1 MNYCV
6 IMLYGSLPVQPGRVN
21 KMDVTNIVG
30 FIQATI
36 RMSTPILLASLGGL
50 FTARVG
56 IINFALE
63 GIMIAGAFMGVYG
76 SYLTGN
82 PWFGA
87 LLGML
92 GGLAAALILGFTSIT
107 AKVDQVVAGTGINI
121 LFLGLTSYLLNVVFG
136 IGAKPSKV
144 AAFQELPI
152 PVLHKI
158 PIVGEI
164 FFNQIPLVYIAVLLI
179 PLCYFIIYKTSFG
192 LSMRA
197 VGEHPRAADSL
208 GINVIRTRYIAI
220 IISGLLGGLGGAFLS
235 IAQLSVFME
244 KMTAGRGYVAWS
256 TVTVGKWNPLGILG
270 ASLLFGAADALQL
283 RLQAFGIKVPYQFFL
298 MLPYVLTMLVL
309 AGVVGR
315 TVAPGS
321 MGKPYSK
328 EGK

>member
-1 MNYCV
+1 
-6 IMLYGSLPVQPGRVN
+6 
-21 KMDVTNIVG
+21 MDVNNIVG

-63 GIMIAGAFMGVYG
+63 GIMIMGAFMGVYG
-76 SYLTGN
+76 SYLTGSA
-82 PWFGA
+82 WIGA

-92 GGLAAALILGFTSIT
+92 GGMLAALILGFMSIT

-121 LFLGLTSYLLNVVFG
+121 LFLGLSSYLLNVLFG
-136 IGAKPSKV
+136 IGGKPSKV
-144 AAFQELPI
+144 VAFQDLPI
-152 PVLHKI
+152 PGLSELPV
-158 PIVGEI
+158 VGRI
-164 FFNQIPLVYIAVLLI
+164 IFNQNPLVYIAFLLI
-179 PLCYFIIYKTSFG
+179 PVCYYVIYRTPFG

-208 GINVIRTRYIAI
+208 GIDVARTRYTAI

-256 TVTVGKWNPLGILG
+256 TVTVGKWNPFGIMG
-270 ASLLFGAADALQL
+270 ASVLFGAAEALQL
-283 RLQAFGIKVPYQFFL
+283 RLQAFGIEIPYQFFL

-315 TVAPGS
+315 TVGPAA
-321 MGKPYSK
+321 MGKPYAKESK
-328 EGK
+328 